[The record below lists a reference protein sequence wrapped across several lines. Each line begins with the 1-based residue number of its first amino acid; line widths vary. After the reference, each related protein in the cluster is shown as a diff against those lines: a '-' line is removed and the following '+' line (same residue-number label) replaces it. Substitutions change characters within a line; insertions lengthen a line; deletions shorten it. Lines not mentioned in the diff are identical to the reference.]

1 MDLIVILLVGILGIA
16 AGVAIGIVAGRR
28 KSVEAQTRCKILEA
42 RLADKEADF
51 TNRMAEKD
59 ESFRRILSEKEEAHR
74 AYDAQIRKNSADA
87 LEEMQKR
94 FDETVAK
101 MQEQLKNSTA
111 DLLKQRQ
118 HEFEESSKADI
129 SRIVQPLEQTIDG
142 MKKAVADNTVR
153 HAELG
158 SQLSTN
164 IEHLLKQSEAA
175 RLSAERL
182 SNALRSSNNVQGIWG
197 ETVLTNLLESQG
209 LQEGVHFDTQG
220 WIIDENGDRVVS
232 DAGHTLKPDVILHL
246 DRHRDVIID
255 AKVSLS
261 AYLDYVNA
269 KDDEERERALKAH
282 VQSLRQQVEIL
293 AKKDYSSYVQ
303 PPRTSVGYVIMF
315 VPNTHALYA
324 ATLRDPSLWRNAME
338 KRVYIADEQT
348 LYAAL
353 KIIDMTWSQIV
364 QAENHEKVYA
374 LANEM
379 LSRVR
384 QFMEKYVAIGS
395 AIENASRQ
403 YDAGMKKLSEGGQSI
418 PGTCNKLIK
427 LGARQ
432 EKGKKVPNSLLGFAD
447 PEEDESAATTTDAEI
462 IPLPEEES

>member
-1 MDLIVILLVGILGIA
+1 M
-16 AGVAIGIVAGRR
+16 
-28 KSVEAQTRCKILEA
+28 
-42 RLADKEADF
+42 
-51 TNRMAEKD
+51 
-59 ESFRRILSEKEEAHR
+59 
-74 AYDAQIRKNSADA
+74 
-87 LEEMQKR
+87 
-94 FDETVAK
+94 
-101 MQEQLKNSTA
+101 
-111 DLLKQRQ
+111 
-118 HEFEESSKADI
+118 
-129 SRIVQPLEQTIDG
+129 
-142 MKKAVADNTVR
+142 
-153 HAELG
+153 
-158 SQLSTN
+158 
-164 IEHLLKQSEAA
+164 
-175 RLSAERL
+175 
-182 SNALRSSNNVQGIWG
+182 
-197 ETVLTNLLESQG
+197 
-209 LQEGVHFDTQG
+209 HFDTQG
-220 WIIDENGDRVVS
+220 WIVDEKGQRVIS
-232 DAGHTLKPDVILHL
+232 DEGHKLKPDVILHL

-255 AKVSLS
+255 AKVSLA

-269 KDDEERERALKAH
+269 TSEEERERALKAH

-293 AKKDYSSYVQ
+293 AKKDYSSYVKA
-303 PPRTSVGYVIMF
+303 PRTSVGYVIMF

-432 EKGKKVPNSLLGFAD
+432 EKGKKVPDSLLGFAD